1 MDSQQVNHIECQVTS
16 VIEAN
21 EAGKGDGNCRVS
33 GCRLNRMIRKGMAEM
48 MDGLGAK
55 VCGR

>member
-1 MDSQQVNHIECQVTS
+1 M
-16 VIEAN
+16 EAN
-21 EAGKGDGNCRVS
+21 EVGKGDGNCRVS

-48 MDGLGAK
+48 MDGLSAK